1 MFWKRKP
8 SPNDEIREVLF
19 GDLPIEK
26 WTIENPNIEPWISF
40 GSVKEAIQSN
50 QFDQAINK
58 LHEIIK
64 IEGLESRH
72 YVQAYYFLKQLGH
85 IESEATKLFGVVVEV
100 GVNKK
105 GYDLLAVYSDLTA
118 RYFNYTGSGVVWS
131 HPDNSLDIEIKEVLD
146 KGKEVMNLIGPWN
159 SERPKPIKNRF
170 VRLNLLTSKGL
181 HFGEAPLNVMEIDPV
196 GGGLLKVS
204 TILMNAMINKTKE

>member
-26 WTIENPNIEPWISF
+26 WTVENADIEPWTSF
-40 GSVKEAIQSN
+40 GLVKELLQSN
-50 QFDQAINK
+50 QKDRAVAK
-58 LHEIIK
+58 LHEIISMN
-64 IEGLESRH
+64 GLESRH
-72 YVQAYYFLKQLGH
+72 YVQAYNFLKQLGY

-100 GVNKK
+100 GVNRK
-105 GYDLLAVYSDLTA
+105 GYDLLAVYGDLTA
-118 RYFNYTGSGVVWS
+118 RYFNFTGSGVVWS

-146 KGKEVMNLIGPWN
+146 KGREVMKLIGPWEG
-159 SERPKPIKNRF
+159 ERRKPVKNNM

-181 HFGEAPLNVMEIDPV
+181 HFGEANVYTMEQDPI

-204 TILMNAMINKTKE
+204 TILMQALMDKSKT